1 MPTYSYRC
9 NHCGHILEA
18 FQNMSDPLLK
28 ECPSCR
34 GETLERVLFSAPGF
48 ALKGSGW
55 YKTDYAKD
63 NKAAVA
69 TSAAEMTAET
79 KPAVSADH
87 SKKDNHD

>member
-9 NHCGHILEA
+9 NNCGHILEA

-34 GETLERVLFSAPGF
+34 QEALERVLLSAPSF

-55 YKTDYAKD
+55 YKTDYVKD
-63 NKAAVA
+63 KTAP
-69 TSAAEMTAET
+69 TSVSPNASEKTEKSTET
-79 KPAVSADH
+79 KPASSDGG
-87 SKKDNHD
+87 N